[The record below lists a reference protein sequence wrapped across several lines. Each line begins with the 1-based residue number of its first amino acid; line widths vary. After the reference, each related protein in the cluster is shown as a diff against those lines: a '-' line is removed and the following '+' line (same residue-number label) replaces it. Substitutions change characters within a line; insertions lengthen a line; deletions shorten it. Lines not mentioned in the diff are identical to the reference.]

1 MSELKMRLSSRKFL
15 GFAGTLLMLTASVLT
30 GDARW
35 SDITWPAVTALLGY
49 LGVQGAI
56 DLKKGNVNNDGR

>member
-1 MSELKMRLSSRKFL
+1 MSNLKTRLGSRKFL
-15 GFAGTLLMLTASVLT
+15 GFAGTLLMLSASVLT

-35 SDITWPAVTALLGY
+35 SDITWPAVAALLGY

-56 DLKKGNVNNDGR
+56 DLKEQKNDDGR